1 MPIFSGKTVNDA
13 IENGLNQL
21 GIDRNHADIKT
32 IQEPRKGVLGAF
44 ARDAEVEIIELT
56 DSDLKKRAQKKK
68 IKMASIFG
76 GGILFF
82 ILMLFL
88 ILNPSDTINPPM
100 NSTDVKNEKV
110 DVVKTQFEDAGFTEI
125 KLQKVI
131 GTKNNGKVNSVTINK
146 QKTFSTKTKYKSDS
160 QVVINYYKVKETV
173 KSNKLTLK
181 VNAEFTADEKGK
193 VKISGITTPGADVR
207 IGMGILGDSTTADKD
222 GKFVLKYEL
231 LESSKDDDKI
241 TINVSTDDMKKSADV
256 IIHQSPAIVAII
268 NAEEAKKK
276 AEETKQEQQTKL
288 EEDYN
293 KTHDAYEDTAVDHKI
308 IYLIDYSA
316 NKIHRTIVQENG
328 EYDKVGDTADFTG
341 NLNTQLNFTFYFND
355 GGSYSMFAKYKYKDD
370 TEYATF
376 TSTTDGLSNELQSIS
391 AYSIKKYFE

>member
-125 KLQKVI
+125 KLQKVF

-160 QVVINYYKVKETV
+160 QVVINYYKVKKTV

-193 VKISGITTPGADVR
+193 VKISGVTTPGADVR
-207 IGMGILGDSTTADKD
+207 IGMGFLGDSTTADKN

-241 TINVSTDDMKKSADV
+241 TINASIDDMKKSADV
-256 IIHQSPAIVAII
+256 IIHQSPAIVAKI
-268 NAEEAKKK
+268 NAEETKKK
-276 AEETKQEQQTKL
+276 TEEAEQEKQFKIAEEYNSTHEAFEQKAS
-288 EEDYN
+288 DYR
-293 KTHDAYEDTAVDHKI
+293 I
-308 IYLIDYSA
+308 IYLIDTA
-316 NKIHRTIVQENG
+316 NKQIHRVTVSESGQVDG
-328 EYDKVGDTADFTG
+328 SPMVATYSGDMNSRIDFT
-341 NLNTQLNFTFYFND
+341 FTDTSGTTYPM
-355 GGSYSMFAKYKYKDD
+355 SAHYKYKD
-370 TEYATF
+370 F
-376 TSTTDGLSNELQSIS
+376 HSTAIFNSETDGISNNLENIT
-391 AYSIKKYFE
+391 AYNVKKYFE

>member
-125 KLQKVI
+125 KLQKVF

-160 QVVINYYKVKETV
+160 QVVINYYKVKKTV

-193 VKISGITTPGADVR
+193 VKISGVTTPGADVR
-207 IGMGILGDSTTADKD
+207 IGMGFLGDSTTADKN

-241 TINVSTDDMKKSADV
+241 TINASIDDMKKSADV
-256 IIHQSPAIVAII
+256 IIHQSPAIVAKI

-276 AEETKQEQQTKL
+276 
-288 EEDYN
+288 N
-293 KTHDAYEDTAVDHKI
+293 
-308 IYLIDYSA
+308 
-316 NKIHRTIVQENG
+316 
-328 EYDKVGDTADFTG
+328 
-341 NLNTQLNFTFYFND
+341 
-355 GGSYSMFAKYKYKDD
+355 
-370 TEYATF
+370 
-376 TSTTDGLSNELQSIS
+376 
-391 AYSIKKYFE
+391 